1 MVAHSHECT
10 ENRYIIH
17 FKMMNSVGCE
27 FYLNFENQRFFLK
40 IGFSSQQSLNLL
52 PFDAFLPFLR
62 SSGSAWPRTWWVIS
76 RLSGLA
82 GRAPATATSR
92 HWTDPAFLTLQCAH
106 LIPMLHG
113 LWSQRHPAIPTDGA
127 AKNLVFLRGEVNWEM
142 LLTDRIKK

>member
-10 ENRYIIH
+10 ENHYIIH
-17 FKMMNSVGCE
+17 FKRMNSVGCE
-27 FYLNFENQRFFLK
+27 FYLNFENQRFFK
-40 IGFSSQQSLNLL
+40 RWDSVAKRKSLNLPPL
-52 PFDAFLPFLR
+52 DAFPPFLR

-127 AKNLVFLRGEVNWEM
+127 AKNLVLVGEVKLGNAAHWQN
-142 LLTDRIKK
+142 